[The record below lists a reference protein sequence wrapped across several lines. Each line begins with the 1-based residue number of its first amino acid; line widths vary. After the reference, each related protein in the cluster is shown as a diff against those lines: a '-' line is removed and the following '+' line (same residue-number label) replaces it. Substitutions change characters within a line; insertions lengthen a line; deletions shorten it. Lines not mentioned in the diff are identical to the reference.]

1 MNRTIT
7 LKLTKDVDYF
17 AAYDTLFLSAV
28 SSDCVW
34 TRYVRIIT
42 HHGPVCVG
50 VAKHVP
56 VCVCWGTHI
65 SGDGVYEVWFE

>member
-42 HHGPVCVG
+42 HH
-50 VAKHVP
+50 VP